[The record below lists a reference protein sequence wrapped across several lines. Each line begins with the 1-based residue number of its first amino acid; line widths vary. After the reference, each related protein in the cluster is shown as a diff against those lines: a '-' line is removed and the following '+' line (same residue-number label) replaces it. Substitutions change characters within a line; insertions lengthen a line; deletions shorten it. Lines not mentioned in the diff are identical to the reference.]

1 MAKVYCVNCIF
12 YAQPEHMQH
21 FDFGPPQHQL
31 DKCLSPNNFKDTSIS
46 PKELPISQP
55 IVINRFN
62 NCVWYIEKGTPSSS
76 SSGFFSSSSSS
87 SI

>member
-1 MAKVYCVNCIF
+1 MAKVFCIDCIF
-12 YAQPEHMQH
+12 FAPPEHVQH

-31 DKCLSPNNFKDTSIS
+31 DKCLAPQNFKDGPVKPS
-46 PKELPISQP
+46 EVPISQP

-62 NCVWYIEKGTPSSS
+62 NCVWFEPKGTPSSS

-87 SI
+87 I